1 MNPLDISI
9 LGSGIATSLTLVE
22 VFGRLLDA
30 PGPHPLSIAV
40 VEKSHE
46 FWKGIPYGSRSSV
59 NALTI
64 TCVEDFVNET
74 ERPVFFRWLKDHK
87 DEWAAWYRANGG
99 ITAARWLE
107 NNLSLIDREDW
118 KTVYIPRF
126 LFGNYLAEKVTRML
140 QAVEDKGLA
149 RVRLIQAE
157 AIDVIVNPGGLHE
170 ITLEHSDG
178 IRSVLTTRKLVVSTG
193 SAPVRKMCDPTGA
206 DVAYI
211 NDIYEPSVAASI
223 QKLECALAHSGP
235 GGRNVLVIGS
245 NASSIE
251 LLYLLEGLP
260 RLRELMDQLV
270 IISPSGILPYH
281 TSTEVLDTYP
291 MPALGALTDYTI
303 ETLVSAA
310 TQDIRLALRD
320 GANMD
325 YIGAIIK
332 HTLALM
338 DVLDED
344 AKRQFYA
351 IHGVRLRDLFR
362 RAGPEYRGAAD
373 LLIHTEK
380 VSLLK
385 GRFLSTHTT
394 ENGAAFDYQDGTTG
408 QEITHPL
415 SFRVIINC
423 SGSDNL
429 DQSPSRLLHNLVH
442 RQICRMNLSGK
453 GFEVNERFE
462 AAPNLYVMGPLLG
475 GNMNKLIHFWQLE
488 NASRLTYLAPYLA
501 GELLNGF
508 NEQV

>member
-30 PGPHPLSIAV
+30 PGTHPLSIAV

-157 AIDVIVNPGGLHE
+157 AIDVTVTPDGLHE

-193 SAPVRKMCDPTGA
+193 SAPVRKMCDPAGG

-223 QKLECALAHSGP
+223 QKLECALAQSEI
-235 GGRNVLVIGS
+235 GRAHV
-245 NASSIE
+245 
-251 LLYLLEGLP
+251 
-260 RLRELMDQLV
+260 
-270 IISPSGILPYH
+270 
-281 TSTEVLDTYP
+281 
-291 MPALGALTDYTI
+291 
-303 ETLVSAA
+303 
-310 TQDIRLALRD
+310 
-320 GANMD
+320 
-325 YIGAIIK
+325 
-332 HTLALM
+332 
-338 DVLDED
+338 
-344 AKRQFYA
+344 
-351 IHGVRLRDLFR
+351 
-362 RAGPEYRGAAD
+362 
-373 LLIHTEK
+373 
-380 VSLLK
+380 
-385 GRFLSTHTT
+385 
-394 ENGAAFDYQDGTTG
+394 
-408 QEITHPL
+408 
-415 SFRVIINC
+415 
-423 SGSDNL
+423 
-429 DQSPSRLLHNLVH
+429 
-442 RQICRMNLSGK
+442 
-453 GFEVNERFE
+453 
-462 AAPNLYVMGPLLG
+462 
-475 GNMNKLIHFWQLE
+475 
-488 NASRLTYLAPYLA
+488 
-501 GELLNGF
+501 
-508 NEQV
+508 